1 MRISAQVV
9 VLAILLLSPVSSIAK
24 SDDVSALPEQVEGLF
39 DQGKY
44 EEAVPLA
51 EQALEIT
58 EASVAH
64 DHPGLIPP
72 LWW

>member
-24 SDDVSALPEQVEGLF
+24 SDDVSALPE
-39 DQGKY
+39 QGKY